1 MSCSAGDGSS
11 FAGPP
16 IETSDERGFTLDE
29 PTEVDNPIPE
39 LPSAGE
45 LCAWWSFGH
54 QMSLAVFGRSEPPE
68 VMHAWLEAQ
77 GLSSLVSCDVPR
89 SSCYSLDRQPCS
101 VGSSGDCRGPLGVAK
116 LLLRRSIL

>member
-1 MSCSAGDGSS
+1 MSSNYGG
-11 FAGPP
+11 FLL
-16 IETSDERGFTLDE
+16 ETEDDKGFDLNE
-29 PTEVDNPIPE
+29 STEVDNPIPE

-54 QMSLAVFGRSEPPE
+54 QMSLAVFGRLESPE

-89 SSCYSLDRQPCS
+89 PACFSLDKEPCS
-101 VGSSGDCRGPLGVAK
+101 VDSSGDCRGPLGVAR
-116 LLLRRSIL
+116 LFIRRSIL